1 MDASTCLA
9 IKVDLRS
16 HKRAKQKPHVPLGSV
31 NLTLVNV
38 LKGHT
43 SPYNN
48 PIEYCI
54 PLFSESPNMPPL
66 DVLGLGPTVPNET
79 YQAPQ
84 EQLSLIVRLYIPQ
97 TFPRVFRNSISAS
110 NQPQTATQHAAQPT
124 VTRTVYFPNLESCLL
139 IEVYQGRIP
148 GCILR
153 IFRICDTTMGI
164 RKPP

>member
-9 IKVDLRS
+9 IKVDLHS
-16 HKRAKQKPHVPLGSV
+16 LKRAKQKRHVPLGSV

-54 PLFSESPNMPPL
+54 PLSSESPNMPPL
-66 DVLGLGPTVPNET
+66 DVLRLGPTVPNET
-79 YQAPQ
+79 HQAPQ

-97 TFPRVFRNSISAS
+97 TFPRVSRNSTSAR
-110 NQPQTATQHAAQPT
+110 NQPQIVTRHPAQPT
-124 VTRTVYFPNLESCLL
+124 VTRTVYFPDLESWLL
-139 IEVYQGRIP
+139 IATY
-148 GCILR
+148 
-153 IFRICDTTMGI
+153 
-164 RKPP
+164 